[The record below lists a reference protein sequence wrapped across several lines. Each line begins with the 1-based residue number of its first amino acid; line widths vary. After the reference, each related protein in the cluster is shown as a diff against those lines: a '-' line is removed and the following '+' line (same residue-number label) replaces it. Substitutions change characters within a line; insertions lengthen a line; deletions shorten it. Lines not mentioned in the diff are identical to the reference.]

1 VTVAALNDFVHAHV
15 APAAG
20 PNARTTLLLLHGT
33 GGDER
38 DLLPLGAQLLPGA
51 RLLGVRGQVLENGM
65 PRFFRRIAEGVF
77 DEADIVVRA
86 ASLAA
91 FVRAAADSYGFD
103 PGHVTA
109 IGYSNGANIA
119 AALLLL
125 HPGVL
130 RQAVLFRTMV
140 PLEPTVPPLLGGV
153 RVLLAEGALDPIIPR
168 ENAARLAAMLQT
180 AGADVALH
188 WEPAGHALTANDLD
202 VARRWLSGAVV

>member
-1 VTVAALNDFVHAHV
+1 
-15 APAAG
+15 
-20 PNARTTLLLLHGT
+20 
-33 GGDER
+33 
-38 DLLPLGAQLLPGA
+38 
-51 RLLGVRGQVLENGM
+51 
-65 PRFFRRIAEGVF
+65 VF

-91 FVRAAADSYGFD
+91 FVRSAADTYGFD

-140 PLEPTVPPLLGGV
+140 PLEPTVPPSLGGV

-202 VARRWLSGAVV
+202 VARRWLGGAVV